1 MCVQNTYFLESAGG
15 QAYAVGIGMKR
26 ISLIIP
32 CLNEEQAIPE
42 FKKEVDRV
50 FSEHLNGYEREL
62 IFVDDG
68 STDHTLQTIK
78 ELAAESCLL
87 YTSDAAD
94 E

>member
-1 MCVQNTYFLESAGG
+1 
-15 QAYAVGIGMKR
+15 MKR

-68 STDHTLQTIK
+68 STTIPCK
-78 ELAAESCLL
+78 RSR
-87 YTSDAAD
+87 SWRRSHRK
-94 E
+94 